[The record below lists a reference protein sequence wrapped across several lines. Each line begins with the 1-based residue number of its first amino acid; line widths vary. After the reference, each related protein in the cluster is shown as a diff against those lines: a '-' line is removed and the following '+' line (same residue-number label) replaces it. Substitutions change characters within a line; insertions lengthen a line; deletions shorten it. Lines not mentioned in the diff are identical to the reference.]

1 MIKTADIYKPLYSDK
16 EHFII
21 LVTGGRGCE
30 TPTQGVIMADLTVK
44 QIKDIKVGDYV
55 MGDNFQPRKVLA
67 TTSGKSMMYRVS
79 QTSAEDY
86 FVNDGHILTVK
97 KSKAAMED
105 KGGLTKNGTYRRPN
119 GRYPQY
125 GEIADINVL
134 DYSNRGKHFRENF
147 RGFKAGSIPFDERP
161 VLIDPYLLGVWLGDG
176 TSIYPQITTPEPE
189 IEAYLQDYAEKNGL
203 QVTVNGEKGK
213 TKTLRL
219 ARVGQKPNCF
229 LNKLRGYGL
238 IANKHIPQQYIS
250 NSESVRLNLLAG
262 LLDSDG
268 TRDGNGYEITQ
279 KRKELAKQIK
289 FIADTLGFRTSL
301 TERTAHIGEKDC
313 GTYYRVHIN
322 GDVWRI
328 PCKVSRKRILETEC
342 HKNKDWRLSQLEVS
356 EVGVGEWC
364 GITLDGNQRY
374 LHEDGTVTHNS
385 GKSFSSSAFIERLTF
400 ELGKDENGERVN
412 HQILYCRYTMVSA
425 AVSVIPEFME
435 KIGLDGTDK
444 YFKASR
450 TDVTNRST
458 GARIMF
464 RGIKTSSGNQTA
476 KLKSIHGLTTFIC
489 DEAEEW
495 TDETDFERIMLSIRQ
510 KGIQNRII
518 IIMNPTDSNHFIYQK
533 YIKNT
538 HKIVDFDGVPV
549 QISTHP
555 DVLHIHTSYLDNVA
569 HLDEKF
575 LNVIR
580 KMKTEDPE
588 KYAHIV
594 MGRWADVAEGAVF
607 KKWTVCKEFPEYAK
621 KKAIG
626 LDFGYTCFRA
636 DVLITTKRGDI
647 PIKDVKAG
655 DYVLTRKG
663 WRRVKRNLYNGRKN
677 IIEKRIKVGQKEYI
691 VAATYEHNV
700 NANGKWKKYGDLTEG
715 DKLFVLSPS
724 TGQSIDAIQAASTRT
739 ITTTNTRKTGC
750 GIPNYYTTRFMS
762 FIMALSRKVRS
773 FTISTRTRSTTTS
786 RISWQSLLRSIADFT
801 KKKLNFC
808 ERTDPTT
815 AASQKTTGGSVE
827 QKSPNGSQPQQGGVR
842 DAAQSTFQQTPISG
856 SAQSSAT
863 TNGSTQPRSATF
875 RWFANIAGKSL
886 WVTNTLNRKR
896 AANCALI
903 SWLGIKSV
911 ENLKHEECDVYDL
924 EIDGVHEY
932 FANGILVHNCDP
944 TAAIRCGIVDN
955 DLYVDEL
962 FYETG
967 MLSTEIARRLKPYSG
982 LFVYADSADP
992 RLIDE
997 LMLSGVL
1004 IYPTQKGAGS
1014 ILAGIQRIL
1023 DFDNIFVTER
1033 SYNVQNEMRN
1043 HVWKKDKDGHY
1054 INQPED
1060 AFNHAID
1067 AIRYWCLCAVLGK
1080 VIIKEKI
1087 DGGKPRYVK
1096 PINTDWI

>member
-21 LVTGGRGCE
+21 LVTGGRG
-30 TPTQGVIMADLTVK
+30 
-44 QIKDIKVGDYV
+44 
-55 MGDNFQPRKVLA
+55 
-67 TTSGKSMMYRVS
+67 
-79 QTSAEDY
+79 
-86 FVNDGHILTVK
+86 
-97 KSKAAMED
+97 
-105 KGGLTKNGTYRRPN
+105 
-119 GRYPQY
+119 
-125 GEIADINVL
+125 
-134 DYSNRGKHFRENF
+134 
-147 RGFKAGSIPFDERP
+147 
-161 VLIDPYLLGVWLGDG
+161 
-176 TSIYPQITTPEPE
+176 
-189 IEAYLQDYAEKNGL
+189 
-203 QVTVNGEKGK
+203 
-213 TKTLRL
+213 
-219 ARVGQKPNCF
+219 
-229 LNKLRGYGL
+229 
-238 IANKHIPQQYIS
+238 
-250 NSESVRLNLLAG
+250 
-262 LLDSDG
+262 
-268 TRDGNGYEITQ
+268 
-279 KRKELAKQIK
+279 
-289 FIADTLGFRTSL
+289 
-301 TERTAHIGEKDC
+301 
-313 GTYYRVHIN
+313 
-322 GDVWRI
+322 
-328 PCKVSRKRILETEC
+328 
-342 HKNKDWRLSQLEVS
+342 
-356 EVGVGEWC
+356 
-364 GITLDGNQRY
+364 
-374 LHEDGTVTHNS
+374 S

-575 LNVIR
+575 LKVIR

-626 LDFGYTCFRA
+626 LDFGY
-636 DVLITTKRGDI
+636 
-647 PIKDVKAG
+647 
-655 DYVLTRKG
+655 
-663 WRRVKRNLYNGRKN
+663 
-677 IIEKRIKVGQKEYI
+677 
-691 VAATYEHNV
+691 
-700 NANGKWKKYGDLTEG
+700 
-715 DKLFVLSPS
+715 
-724 TGQSIDAIQAASTRT
+724 
-739 ITTTNTRKTGC
+739 
-750 GIPNYYTTRFMS
+750 
-762 FIMALSRKVRS
+762 
-773 FTISTRTRSTTTS
+773 
-786 RISWQSLLRSIADFT
+786 
-801 KKKLNFC
+801 
-808 ERTDPTT
+808 
-815 AASQKTTGGSVE
+815 
-827 QKSPNGSQPQQGGVR
+827 
-842 DAAQSTFQQTPISG
+842 AQ
-856 SAQSSAT
+856 
-863 TNGSTQPRSATF
+863 
-875 RWFANIAGKSL
+875 
-886 WVTNTLNRKR
+886 
-896 AANCALI
+896 
-903 SWLGIKSV
+903 
-911 ENLKHEECDVYDL
+911 
-924 EIDGVHEY
+924 
-932 FANGILVHNCDP
+932 DP

-967 MLSTEIARRLKPYSG
+967 MLSTEIARRLKNYSG
-982 LFVYADSADP
+982 LFVYADCADP

-1043 HVWKKDKDGHY
+1043 YVWKKDKDGHY

-1060 AFNHAID
+1060 AFNHAMD

-1087 DGGKPRYVK
+1087 DDGKPRYVK